1 MKGDAMTDDE
11 FRDALGDKRESLGLD
26 RETGEPTHIVHLAWE
41 SGGETFAMSVK
52 RGYQR
57 EALRT
62 LGRWASDPSIAM
74 GWFEAAMI
82 SKEIREAF

>member
-1 MKGDAMTDDE
+1 MTDDQ
-11 FRDALGDKRESLGLD
+11 FREALEVNRRQRGLNPK
-26 RETGEPTHIVHLAWE
+26 TGEPTHIVHLAWE
-41 SGGETFAMSVK
+41 CRGETFAMSIE

-62 LGRWASDPSIAM
+62 LGRWASDPEIAM
-74 GWFEAAMI
+74 GWGEAAMI